1 MSLEVT
7 SSPEVQPD
15 SRGRRLESWKEIA
28 SYLGRDVTTVRRWE
42 KREGLPVYRLQH
54 SKLGSV
60 YAYTLELDA
69 WRDKE
74 AHRETLA
81 GATDA
86 PEGEADHPTARI
98 RPVHRWLIAGGVA
111 VVALLVAAYLSTRS
125 RAFNV
130 TEGDTVVVADFAN
143 STGDPVFDGALRQG
157 LSVQLQQSPFLR
169 IVSDQRIRETLRSMK
184 EPPDAR
190 LVPEIAKDLC
200 VRVGSKVYIEG
211 SITNFGNNYV
221 IGLQAVDC
229 STGDLLAQQQVQET
243 GKERVLDGLS
253 SAAGKLRETLGESIS
268 SVRKFDTPL
277 AQATT
282 PSLEALRAL
291 SIGRDA
297 MADGNNAAAV
307 SWLQRAIANDP
318 NFALAYG
325 GLFAAYGNLGES
337 KLAQEN
343 AKKAY
348 ELRGEISERE
358 RLGIEAIYYWGVTGD
373 LEKARDAYE
382 LLLRTYPRDSGAHF
396 NLGNI
401 YQGLGQLDE
410 GLAQARENFRLEPNS
425 GLDYSYLIYSLT
437 ILNRF
442 QEAGEIETEALAKF
456 PDLYPLRAWRYI
468 LAFLQ
473 NDTKAMAE
481 QIRWATNKKGIEDV
495 LLGYDSEVLAFH
507 GQLRKSREQSRRA
520 VVSAN
525 GANETETAAGYRSN
539 SALQEALFGNRDDG
553 RKSVLGANRRSDS
566 RELQYATGL
575 VLALVGD
582 TEKSQSIAENLA
594 KSFPEDT
601 TVRFNYLPTLHAQL
615 ALNRG
620 DTTGAVES
628 LQISSSRE
636 LMIPSGPTI
645 DLVML
650 PVFVRGKAYLKAHQG
665 SEAAVEFQKI
675 LDREGL
681 LVFSPIRALA
691 NLYLGRAYALQSH
704 SFADPEA
711 DAAKTKS
718 RAAYERFMTLWKDA
732 DPDIPILKEAKAEY
746 AKLQ

>member
-1 MSLEVT
+1 MSIEVT
-7 SSPEVQPD
+7 SSPKAQPD

-28 SYLGRDVTTVRRWE
+28 AYLGRDVTTVRRWE

-69 WRDKE
+69 WREKE
-74 AHRETLA
+74 ADRETLA

-86 PEGEADHPTARI
+86 PEGKADHPTARI
-98 RPVHRWLIAGGVA
+98 RPVRRWLIAGGVA

-130 TEGDTVVVADFAN
+130 TEGDTVVVADFTN

-184 EPPDAR
+184 KPQDAR

-221 IGLQAVDC
+221 IGLQAVNC

-253 SAAGKLRETLGESIS
+253 RATGKLRETLGESIS

-291 SIGRDA
+291 SLGRDA
-297 MADGNNAAAV
+297 LSDGNYAV
-307 SWLQRAIANDP
+307 AVNWFQRAIADDP

-325 GLFAAYGNLGES
+325 SLWTAYSNLGEIS
-337 KLAQEN
+337 LGQRN
-343 AKKAY
+343 IKKAF
-348 ELRGEISERE
+348 ELRGEVSERE
-358 RLGIEAIYYWGVTGD
+358 RLGIEASYYWGVTGD
-373 LEKARDAYE
+373 LEKARDAYA
-382 LLLRTYPRDSGAHF
+382 LLVQTYPRDSAAHF
-396 NLGNI
+396 NLGNV
-401 YQGLGQLDE
+401 YHGLGQLEE

-425 GLDYSYLIYSLT
+425 GLDYSYLIFSLT
-437 ILNRF
+437 VLNRL
-442 QEAGEIETEALAKF
+442 QEAGEIETEALAKY
-456 PDLYPLRAWRYI
+456 PDLYPLRVWRYI
-468 LAFLQ
+468 SAFLQ
-473 NDTKAMAE
+473 NDTRAMAE
-481 QIRWATNKKGIEDV
+481 QIRWATGKKGIEDV
-495 LLGYDSEVLAFH
+495 LLGYDSEALAFH

-525 GANETETAAGYRSN
+525 EANETETSAGYRIN
-539 SALQEALFGNRDDG
+539 LALADALFGNRDEA
-553 RKSVLGANRRSDS
+553 RKSVLEFKPFES
-566 RELQYATGL
+566 RDLQYATAL
-575 VLALVGD
+575 VLALVGE
-582 TEKSQSIAENLA
+582 TAKPQSIAENLA

-601 TVRFNYLPTLHAQL
+601 TVRSNYLPTLHAQL

-620 DTTGAVES
+620 DTAAAIKG
-628 LQISSSRE
+628 LQLTSSQE
-636 LMIPSGPTI
+636 LMIPGGPTL

-650 PVFVRGKAYLKAHQG
+650 PVFVRGKAYLRAHQG

-675 LDREGL
+675 LDRQGL
-681 LVFSPIRALA
+681 LAFSPIRALA
-691 NLYLGRAYALQSH
+691 NLYLARAYAMQSN
-704 SFADPEA
+704 SLPGPEA
-711 DAAKTKS
+711 DAARAKA
-718 RAAYERFMTLWKDA
+718 RAAYESFVTLWKDA
-732 DPDIPILKEAKAEY
+732 DPEVPILKEAKAEY

>member
-1 MSLEVT
+1 MSIEVT
-7 SSPEVQPD
+7 SNPETQPD

-28 SYLGRDVTTVRRWE
+28 AYLGRDVTTVRRWE

-54 SKLGSV
+54 SKLGSI
-60 YAYTLELDA
+60 YAYTSELDA
-69 WRDKE
+69 WRD
-74 AHRETLA
+74 RETLA
-81 GATDA
+81 GGTDA
-86 PEGEADHPTARI
+86 PDAPDAKADRQPTRI
-98 RPVHRWLIAGGVA
+98 GRVHRWLIAGGVA

-130 TEGDTVVVADFAN
+130 TEEDTVVVADFAN

-184 EPPDAR
+184 EPQDAR

-253 SAAGKLRETLGESIS
+253 HAAGKLRETLGESIS

-297 MADGNNAAAV
+297 MADGDYAAAV

-318 NFALAYG
+318 NFAVAYG

-337 KLAQEN
+337 NLAQEN

-348 ELRGEISERE
+348 ELRGETSERE
-358 RLGIEAIYYWGVTGD
+358 RLGIEAIYNWGVTGD

-382 LLLRTYPRDSGAHF
+382 LLLRTYPRDSSAHF
-396 NLGNI
+396 NLGNV

-410 GLAQARENFRLEPNS
+410 GLAQARESFRLEPNS

-473 NDTKAMAE
+473 NDTKTMAE
-481 QIRWATNKKGIEDV
+481 QIRWATGKKGIEDV
-495 LLGYDSEVLAFH
+495 LLGYDSEVLALQ

-525 GANETETAAGYRSN
+525 EADETETAAGYRAN
-539 SALQEALFGNRDDG
+539 SALQEALFGNRDDA

-566 RELQYATGL
+566 RDLQYATGL

-601 TVRFNYLPTLHAQL
+601 AVRFNYLPTLHAQL

-620 DTTGAVES
+620 DTAGAVES
-628 LQISSSRE
+628 LQMTSSRE
-636 LMIPSGPTI
+636 LMIPGGPTI

-665 SEAAVEFQKI
+665 SAAAVEFQKI
-675 LDREGL
+675 LDRQGL
-681 LVFSPIRALA
+681 LGFSPIRALA
-691 NLYLGRAYALQSH
+691 NLYLARAYAIQSD
-704 SFADPEA
+704 SLSGPEA
-711 DAAKTKS
+711 DAAKAKV
-718 RAAYERFMTLWKDA
+718 RAAYESFLTLWRDA
-732 DPDIPILKEAKAEY
+732 DLDIPILKEAKAEY

>member
-1 MSLEVT
+1 MAIEVT
-7 SSPEVQPD
+7 SSPETQPD

-28 SYLGRDVTTVRRWE
+28 AYLGRDVTTVRRWE

-54 SKLGSV
+54 SKLGSI
-60 YAYTLELDA
+60 YAYTSELDD
-69 WRDKE
+69 WRD
-74 AHRETLA
+74 RETLA
-81 GATDA
+81 GGTDA
-86 PEGEADHPTARI
+86 PDAPDAKADRQPTRI
-98 RPVHRWLIAGGVA
+98 GRVHRWLIAGGVA

-130 TEGDTVVVADFAN
+130 TEEDTVVVADFAN

-243 GKERVLDGLS
+243 SKERVLDGLS
-253 SAAGKLRETLGESIS
+253 HAAGKLRETLGESIS
-268 SVRKFDTPL
+268 SVRKFDTHL

-297 MADGNNAAAV
+297 MADGDYAAAV
-307 SWLQRAIANDP
+307 SWLQRSIANDP
-318 NFALAYG
+318 NFAVAYG

-337 KLAQEN
+337 NLAQEN

-358 RLGIEAIYYWGVTGD
+358 RLGIEAIYNWGVTGD

-382 LLLRTYPRDSGAHF
+382 LLLRTYPRDSSAHF
-396 NLGNI
+396 NLGNV
-401 YQGLGQLDE
+401 YQGLGQLEE
-410 GLAQARENFRLEPNS
+410 GLAQARESFRLEPNS
-425 GLDYSYLIYSLT
+425 GIDYSYLIYSLT

-442 QEAGEIETEALAKF
+442 QEAGEIETESLAKF

-473 NDTKAMAE
+473 NDTKSMAE
-481 QIRWATNKKGIEDV
+481 QIRWATGKKGIEDV

-525 GANETETAAGYRSN
+525 EADETETAAGYRAN
-539 SALQEALFGNRDDG
+539 SALQEALFGNRDDA

-566 RELQYATGL
+566 RDLQYATGL

-601 TVRFNYLPTLHAQL
+601 AVRFNYLPTLHAQL

-620 DTTGAVES
+620 DTGGAVES
-628 LQISSSRE
+628 LQMTSSRE
-636 LMIPSGPTI
+636 LMIPGGPTI

-650 PVFVRGKAYLKAHQG
+650 PGFVRGKAYLKAHQG

-675 LDREGL
+675 LDRQGL
-681 LVFSPIRALA
+681 LAFSPIRALA
-691 NLYLGRAYALQSH
+691 NLYLARAYAMQSD
-704 SFADPEA
+704 SLAGGSEA
-711 DAAKTKS
+711 DAARAKA
-718 RAAYERFMTLWKDA
+718 RAAYESFLTLWKDA
-732 DPDIPILKEAKAEY
+732 DLDIPILKEAKAEY

>member
-1 MSLEVT
+1 MSIEVT
-7 SSPEVQPD
+7 SNPETQPD

-28 SYLGRDVTTVRRWE
+28 AYLGRDVTTVRRWE

-54 SKLGSV
+54 SKLGSI
-60 YAYTLELDA
+60 YAYTSELDA
-69 WRDKE
+69 WRD
-74 AHRETLA
+74 RETLA
-81 GATDA
+81 GGTDA
-86 PEGEADHPTARI
+86 PDAPDAKADHQPTRI
-98 RPVHRWLIAGGVA
+98 RRVHRWLIAGGVA

-130 TEGDTVVVADFAN
+130 TEEDTVVVADFAN

-253 SAAGKLRETLGESIS
+253 HAAGKLRETLGESIS

-410 GLAQARENFRLEPNS
+410 GLAQARESFRLEPNS

-473 NDTKAMAE
+473 NDTKTMAE
-481 QIRWATNKKGIEDV
+481 QIRWATGKKGIEDV
-495 LLGYDSEVLAFH
+495 LLGYDSEVLALQ

-525 GANETETAAGYRSN
+525 EADETETAAGYRAN
-539 SALQEALFGNRDDG
+539 SALQEALFGNRDDA

-566 RELQYATGL
+566 RDLQYATGL

-582 TEKSQSIAENLA
+582 TEKSQSIAESLA

-620 DTTGAVES
+620 DTAGAVES
-628 LQISSSRE
+628 LQMASSRE

-681 LVFSPIRALA
+681 LAFSPIRALA
-691 NLYLGRAYALQSH
+691 SLYLARAYALQSH
-704 SFADPEA
+704 SFAGPEA
-711 DAAKTKS
+711 DAAKAKA

>member
-7 SSPEVQPD
+7 SSPEAQPD

-60 YAYTLELDA
+60 YAYTSELDA

-81 GATDA
+81 GATDV
-86 PEGEADHPTARI
+86 PEGEGDHPTARI
-98 RPVHRWLIAGGVA
+98 RPVQRWLIAGGVA

-211 SITNFGNNYV
+211 SIANFGNNYV

-253 SAAGKLRETLGESIS
+253 HAAGKLRETLGESIG

-297 MADGNNAAAV
+297 MGDGNYAAAV

-318 NFALAYG
+318 NFAVAYG

-337 KLAQEN
+337 NLAQEN

-348 ELRGEISERE
+348 ELRGETSERE

-396 NLGNI
+396 NLGNV

-425 GLDYSYLIYSLT
+425 GLDCSYLVYSLT

-456 PDLYPLRAWRYI
+456 PDLYPLRASLYA

-520 VVSAN
+520 VVSAKE
-525 GANETETAAGYRSN
+525 ANETETAAGYRSN
-539 SALQEALFGNRDDG
+539 SALQEALFGNREDA
-553 RKSVLGANRRSDS
+553 RKSVLGANRSSDS
-566 RELQYATGL
+566 RDLQYATGL

-601 TVRFNYLPTLHAQL
+601 AVRFNYFPTLHAQL

-620 DTTGAVES
+620 DTAGAVES
-628 LQISSSRE
+628 LQMTSSRE

-681 LVFSPIRALA
+681 LAFSPIRALA
-691 NLYLGRAYALQSH
+691 NLYLARAYALQSH
-704 SFADPEA
+704 SFAGPEA
-711 DAAKTKS
+711 DAARAKA

-746 AKLQ
+746 TKLQ

>member
-1 MSLEVT
+1 MSIEVT
-7 SSPEVQPD
+7 SNPETQPD

-28 SYLGRDVTTVRRWE
+28 AYLGRDVTTVRRWE

-54 SKLGSV
+54 SKLGSI
-60 YAYTLELDA
+60 YAYTSELDA
-69 WRDKE
+69 WRD
-74 AHRETLA
+74 RETLA
-81 GATDA
+81 GGTDA
-86 PEGEADHPTARI
+86 PDAPDAKADHQPTRI
-98 RPVHRWLIAGGVA
+98 RRVHRWLIAGGVA

-130 TEGDTVVVADFAN
+130 TEEDTVVVADFAN
-143 STGDPVFDGALRQG
+143 SVGLPVFDGALRQV

-184 EPPDAR
+184 EPQDAR

-410 GLAQARENFRLEPNS
+410 GLAQARESFRLEPNS

-473 NDTKAMAE
+473 NDTKTMAE
-481 QIRWATNKKGIEDV
+481 QIRWATGKKGIEDV
-495 LLGYDSEVLAFH
+495 LLGYDSEVLALH

-525 GANETETAAGYRSN
+525 EADETETAAGYRAN
-539 SALQEALFGNRDDG
+539 SALQEALFGNRDDA

-566 RELQYATGL
+566 RDLQYATGL

-620 DTTGAVES
+620 DTAGAVES
-628 LQISSSRE
+628 LQMTSSRE
-636 LMIPSGPTI
+636 LMIPGGPTI

-650 PVFVRGKAYLKAHQG
+650 PGFVRGKAYLKAHQG
-665 SEAAVEFQKI
+665 SAAAVEFQKI
-675 LDREGL
+675 LDRQGL
-681 LVFSPIRALA
+681 LAFSPIRALA
-691 NLYLGRAYALQSH
+691 NLYLARAYAMQSD
-704 SFADPEA
+704 SLAGGSEA
-711 DAAKTKS
+711 DAARAKA
-718 RAAYERFMTLWKDA
+718 RAAYESFLTLWKDA
-732 DPDIPILKEAKAEY
+732 DLDIPILKEAKAEY

>member
-81 GATDA
+81 GATDV

-253 SAAGKLRETLGESIS
+253 HAAGKLRETLGESIS

-297 MADGNNAAAV
+297 MGDGDYAAAV

-318 NFALAYG
+318 NFAVAYG

-337 KLAQEN
+337 NLAQEN

-348 ELRGEISERE
+348 ELRGETSERE
-358 RLGIEAIYYWGVTGD
+358 RLGIEAVYYWGVTGD

-382 LLLRTYPRDSGAHF
+382 LLLRTYPRDSSAHF
-396 NLGNI
+396 NLGNV

-442 QEAGEIETEALAKF
+442 QEAGEIETEALVKF
-456 PDLYPLRAWRYI
+456 PDLYPLRAGRYI

-481 QIRWATNKKGIEDV
+481 QIRWATSKKGIEDV

-507 GQLRKSREQSRRA
+507 GQLRKAREQARRA
-520 VVSAN
+520 VVSAKE
-525 GANETETAAGYRSN
+525 ANETETAAGYQSN
-539 SALQEALFGNRDDG
+539 SALQEALFGNREDA
-553 RKSVLGANRRSDS
+553 RKAVLGANRRSDG
-566 RELQYATGL
+566 RDLQYATGL

-620 DTTGAVES
+620 DTAGAVES
-628 LQISSSRE
+628 LQITSSRE

-681 LVFSPIRALA
+681 LAFSPIRVLA
-691 NLYLGRAYALQSH
+691 NLYLARAYALQTH
-704 SFADPEA
+704 SFAGPEA
-711 DAAKTKS
+711 DAAKAKA